1 MTIKIL
7 PCHISDQ
14 LRDKFKLVKRG
25 MSPRVVLSFIQAA
38 HDGDELTVTL
48 YSGDVSSR
56 VRVNVHRT
64 NNLKTIE
71 VIEKNCRFIKEA
83 KQFLTD
89 ELNKKVVANRSG
101 RK

>member
-7 PCHISDQ
+7 PCYISDQ
-14 LRDKFKLVKRG
+14 LRNKFKLVKSG
-25 MSPRVVLSFIQAA
+25 MSPRVDLTPFDAA
-38 HDGDELTVTL
+38 HDGDELRVTI

-64 NNLKTIE
+64 NNMLSIQ

-89 ELNKKVVANRSG
+89 ELNKKVEADRS
-101 RK
+101 RRR